1 MINTNIDELVQAKF
15 NNGVSGGVGGI
26 SSKTKKLTKKQQSPQ
41 LTSII
46 SNSKGSPG
54 ATSSLQVLPLKLTP
68 LERIHFTSKLLE
80 NNDDLTLNC
89 IQLINFIEFY
99 FNDEADES
107 TATALSTSRQQ
118 QSLAAC
124 FPCIVCSMQFSF
136 DQTFHMHLERKSI
149 VIRVYCVKCESL
161 KKFYNKCKLLYHV
174 YSHKMTLFEPIYKSI
189 QIESFQAA
197 SAAMVTSQQ
206 SLLIRERTIDIDLIF
221 ANAYQSVFNERDSSS
236 NMNVFNNGFKMCEN
250 DLMQAQLFAKRLALN
265 NFLIYKCHVC
275 DAIFF
280 HLKDLKIHY
289 ANSQRLEFASNETTN
304 ATLNYLSAQAKKSL
318 NNQQNGKTNVNRAY
332 FQMLKQ
338 KHSILC
344 NETTENKKVFKNFDL
359 NSVGED
365 KLKEE
370 TFVSFIN
377 SFSFKKLQFSNRC
390 YTLAS
395 SNLLANSSSY
405 FNSQKLM
412 PSNDINILICPECGM
427 SFDSRTQANSFRM
440 HLIYECLFSIKYNP
454 PQIKCPSS
462 LCEHLFDTLDETA
475 IHWMTS
481 HVLKLQQCEL
491 CERKGMFLLDLTKIK
506 KMTKIPIISCRRNF
520 VNFWGVC
527 CNCWDHFNRI
537 HFILIIKIVKLT
549 ITI

>member
-15 NNGVSGGVGGI
+15 NNGV

-46 SNSKGSPG
+46 SNSKGSPS
-54 ATSSLQVLPLKLTP
+54 TLSSSSLQVLPLKLTP
-68 LERIHFTSKLLE
+68 LDRIHFTYKLLE

-99 FNDEADES
+99 FNDEVDES
-107 TATALSTSRQQ
+107 STTTLSTSRQQ
-118 QSLAAC
+118 TLAAC

-197 SAAMVTSQQ
+197 SSSSSAAMATSQQ

-221 ANAYQSVFNERDSSS
+221 AHAYQSVLNERDTSS

-304 ATLNYLSAQAKKSL
+304 ATLNYLSAQAAKKSL
-318 NNQQNGKTNVNRAY
+318 NNQQNGKTNVNIAY
-332 FQMLKQ
+332 FQMY
-338 KHSILC
+338 
-344 NETTENKKVFKNFDL
+344 L
-359 NSVGED
+359 NYHE
-365 KLKEE
+365 
-370 TFVSFIN
+370 
-377 SFSFKKLQFSNRC
+377 
-390 YTLAS
+390 
-395 SNLLANSSSY
+395 
-405 FNSQKLM
+405 M
-412 PSNDINILICPECGM
+412 
-427 SFDSRTQANSFRM
+427 
-440 HLIYECLFSIKYNP
+440 
-454 PQIKCPSS
+454 
-462 LCEHLFDTLDETA
+462 
-475 IHWMTS
+475 
-481 HVLKLQQCEL
+481 
-491 CERKGMFLLDLTKIK
+491 
-506 KMTKIPIISCRRNF
+506 
-520 VNFWGVC
+520 
-527 CNCWDHFNRI
+527 
-537 HFILIIKIVKLT
+537 
-549 ITI
+549 

>member
-1 MINTNIDELVQAKF
+1 MINTNIDELNQAKF
-15 NNGVSGGVGGI
+15 NNGVSGDGGGGGG
-26 SSKTKKLTKKQQSPQ
+26 SKTKKLTKKQQSPQ
-41 LTSII
+41 ISSII
-46 SNSKGSPG
+46 SNSKGSPL
-54 ATSSLQVLPLKLTP
+54 TLSSSSLQILPLKLTP
-68 LERIHFTSKLLE
+68 LDRIHFTSKLLE

-99 FNDEADES
+99 FNDDVDDS
-107 TATALSTSRQQ
+107 PTTTTTISTSRQ

-197 SAAMVTSQQ
+197 STAMLTSQQ
-206 SLLIRERTIDIDLIF
+206 SLLIKERTIDIDLIF
-221 ANAYQSVFNERDSSS
+221 ANAYQSVLNERDSSS

-304 ATLNYLSAQAKKSL
+304 ATLNYLSAQAAKKSL

-344 NETTENKKVFKNFDL
+344 NETSENKKVFKNFFDV
-359 NSVGED
+359 NSIGDD

-405 FNSQKLM
+405 FNSQALM
-412 PSNDINILICPECGM
+412 TSNDINILICPECGM

-462 LCEHLFDTLDETA
+462 LCESLFDTLDETA
-475 IHWMTS
+475 THWMTS

-491 CERKGMFLLDLTKIK
+491 CERKGMFLCGSYYKIEK
-506 KMTKIPIISCRRNF
+506 NDKNSPYLYFQYAAIEIFPNF
-520 VNFWGVC
+520 GGGGF
-527 CNCWDHFNRI
+527 
-537 HFILIIKIVKLT
+537 
-549 ITI
+549 